1 MRVRACSTQP
11 CSRLQCQW
19 HKIGLGSE
27 EVVGDAGLLEPSWSS
42 CSCMPGSGSGN
53 TNCPDYGAWRLRACQ
68 SAEQQHG
75 AINWMP
81 RIESRLFLPLPFH
94 STFHCLKIDFCQ
106 IDWDPYPIYS
116 YWHTEQNTLASLSYT
131 FQWTFLAWNIW
142 RRNATNYEV
151 DNCVNSHRSLDPH
164 LLFTLLPAYFV
175 LKSRNL
181 GRVTLMLRGPLCPV
195 KYGVWL
201 RAIGTSGG
209 HFVTLELLVK
219 ICRGMQ
225 RVSSCM
231 DLILWEF

>member
-1 MRVRACSTQP
+1 MLGCWSQAGAPVLACPGLDLGTQTV
-11 CSRLQCQW
+11 QTT
-19 HKIGLGSE
+19 
-27 EVVGDAGLLEPSWSS
+27 EPGV
-42 CSCMPGSGSGN
+42 CGP
-53 TNCPDYGAWRLRACQ
+53 
-68 SAEQQHG
+68 AEHQHG
-75 AINWMP
+75 TMKWTSRTFLPTLSMP
-81 RIESRLFLPLPFH
+81 RIESRQFLPLPFH
-94 STFHCLKIDFCQ
+94 STFHYLEIDFCQ

-142 RRNATNYEV
+142 RRNATNYVV
-151 DNCVNSHRSLDPH
+151 DVVICVNSHRSLVAH

-181 GRVTLMLRGPLCPV
+181 GLVTLMRRGPLCPV

>member
-1 MRVRACSTQP
+1 M
-11 CSRLQCQW
+11 
-19 HKIGLGSE
+19 LGC
-27 EVVGDAGLLEPSWSS
+27 WSS

-53 TNCPDYGAWRLRACQ
+53 TNCPDYGAWRLRACRVQ
-68 SAEQQHG
+68 SSNMGPSTECLGSSLDCFFHFHFTLLF
-75 AINWMP
+75 IISKLIFVKL
-81 RIESRLFLPLPFH
+81 IETHTPYTHTGTRNRTRL
-94 STFHCLKIDFCQ
+94 Q
-106 IDWDPYPIYS
+106 V
-116 YWHTEQNTLASLSYT
+116 LSYT
-131 FQWTFLAWNIW
+131 FKWTFLAWNIW
-142 RRNATNYEV
+142 RRNATNYVV
-151 DNCVNSHRSLDPH
+151 DVVICVNSHRSLVAH
-164 LLFTLLPAYFV
+164 LLVTLLPAYFV

-181 GRVTLMLRGPLCPV
+181 GLVTLMRRGPLCPV